1 MPELKAIGLYNRLA
15 MTAANQG
22 RTADALEDLAM
33 ALRLARE
40 TRRPLLEAVSKNN
53 MGLVYQMAD
62 RPLQAMTCF
71 RLALDMAREIKG
83 TDHPLCRTIRINLD
97 RLAKDVPAFARRAA

>member
-40 TRRPLLEAVSKNN
+40 THHPLLEAVSKNN
-53 MGLVYQMAD
+53 MGLVYQMAGQSF
-62 RPLQAMTCF
+62 QAMTCF
-71 RLALDMAREIKG
+71 RLALDMAHESKG
-83 TDHPLCRTIRINLD
+83 PGHPLCRAIRTNLD
-97 RLAKDVPAFARRAA
+97 RLTKTVPTFVHQAA

>member
-1 MPELKAIGLYNRLA
+1 MPELRAIGLYNRLA

-40 TRRPLLEAVSKNN
+40 TKRPLLEAVSKNN
-53 MGLVYQMAD
+53 MGLVYQMSG
-62 RPLQAMTCF
+62 RLLQAATCF
-71 RLALDMAREIKG
+71 RLALDMAREAKG
-83 TDHPLCRTIRINLD
+83 DAHPLSRIIRTNLE
-97 RLAKDVPAFARRAA
+97 RLPSTVPFARRAA